1 MDGGGGDGG
10 CAGKGR
16 RRGRRELRESIE
28 AIDECRSCTR
38 RRGARRGSR
47 SRARELPG
55 SGWGSRKK
63 EEEEEEAKEGSAEED
78 GDEGDGDDEGE
89 GDDDDAGNNVPAV
102 GGDKSELVAA
112 KERVERIH
120 EGENAWPRTEDLTD
134 RVRRVAKELGA
145 PNALKPSDPPWVWA
159 MLGHPRRTQAPMSL
173 AERAAGD
180 QEGESRGR
188 RRRREAPGG
197 IRRRDDARGRDALGK
212 NGAAASVTSLLCAD
226 HEKFDADEGINPE
239 ADELVRSTAA
249 ALKEKGISNR
259 ERKDVVKALMARGL
273 PRLDDNS
280 PDWIELS
287 TMSGVGRGAE
297 DVQAIFYSIAVEM
310 KVLEART
317 DATGVKASK
326 KHSATCKCI
335 VCRIR
340 KEKKNAEDPSKV
352 TWKDA
357 VKTMKEEPGNT
368 AEAQTAASD
377 PTLLTDNTTA
387 TTRRSRRRR
396 DDEEDHDGDDG
407 NDGDEDDDAK
417 DGGEGEKTEV
427 GEDRAAKPGKSR
439 RAPSAPSVCSPHVT
453 ANRLRER
460 LDIMQTLRMCLE
472 KSGGKM
478 TRLPMPSIKTGEL
491 PVWWTSGV
499 HDVAILRAAL
509 KHGCDKWDDLAGDAE
524 FAGVFGK
531 SRPVPKAPL
540 CFRIVRIA
548 SRYLRRGYLGLG
560 KHTKRKKA

>member
-1 MDGGGGDGG
+1 MMRGD
-10 CAGKGR
+10 
-16 RRGRRELRESIE
+16 
-28 AIDECRSCTR
+28 
-38 RRGARRGSR
+38 
-47 SRARELPG
+47 
-55 SGWGSRKK
+55 W
-63 EEEEEEAKEGSAEED
+63 
-78 GDEGDGDDEGE
+78 
-89 GDDDDAGNNVPAV
+89 
-102 GGDKSELVAA
+102 
-112 KERVERIH
+112 
-120 EGENAWPRTEDLTD
+120 
-134 RVRRVAKELGA
+134 
-145 PNALKPSDPPWVWA
+145 
-159 MLGHPRRTQAPMSL
+159 
-173 AERAAGD
+173 
-180 QEGESRGR
+180 
-188 RRRREAPGG
+188 
-197 IRRRDDARGRDALGK
+197 DALGK

-259 ERKDVVKALMARGL
+259 ERKHMVKALMARGL

-287 TMSGVGRGAE
+287 TMSGVARGAE

-317 DATGVKASK
+317 DATGGVKASK

-340 KEKKNAEDPSKV
+340 NEKKNAEDPSKV

-357 VKTMKEEPGNT
+357 VKTMKEGGNA
-368 AEAQTAASD
+368 AEAKPRRAA
-377 PTLLTDNTTA
+377 PRLTDNTATA
-387 TTRRSRRRR
+387 TTRKITTATATTRKITTATTGTTGTKTTTPRTAERVRRRR
-396 DDEEDHDGDDG
+396 LARIARR
-407 NDGDEDDDAK
+407 NR
-417 DGGEGEKTEV
+417 V
-427 GEDRAAKPGKSR
+427 RAA
-439 RAPSAPSVCSPHVT
+439 ASVCPFGLLTHVT

-531 SRPVPKAPL
+531 SSRPRRRCASASCGSPL
-540 CFRIVRIA
+540 ATCDGGIWGSVSTPRGRRREWRSLDETRRCCVNTF
-548 SRYLRRGYLGLG
+548 YLAIDLRDF
-560 KHTKRKKA
+560 